1 MASLEGERE
10 IMSETINE
18 YTSLLSNNETS
29 NSPILKEPWYKTPSP
44 YWAVFFSS
52 INALSFGLI
61 MTTKVEFY
69 VQSVCKQYYNSKE
82 TPSIIFNDKCN
93 IPEIQAITSQ
103 LMMVLSL
110 CLAVPGIFLLV
121 PLGALSDRRGR
132 RIILL
137 MSCAGK
143 ILDVLCIILVG
154 NYMESL
160 GIGFLIIGTL
170 VDGFMGSFPSMLAA
184 THAYATDCTPP
195 ERRRVTFGLMHA
207 GLLLS
212 VGIGPVLGG
221 MLTEYTNDLLS
232 TFYVSITTSIILFF
246 LILFIIPESLSK
258 KRQLDN
264 HKRQLENDQHIF
276 KKILNIFT
284 PLSIFL
290 SDDLH
295 NNERVQT
302 TEDNDK
308 IPAINA
314 RKYSLLSTAGIS
326 LMFSIAIFSVSSIL
340 LLYVRYKFEW
350 SLVEQGYLYTVICI
364 TRVFILMFLFPLV
377 VKMFKERQ
385 RRKDDRIVQTQRED
399 DNNVEDDILVQDE
412 KQMNKE
418 LTFDLWVIRIGIFL
432 EIVAF
437 VLFGM
442 ATDGATF
449 FTGIYTGAA
458 GIIATPTLKSLQTN
472 LVPPSQTGQLLGALS
487 VLESISNTIGP
498 LIVNTLYSILVI
510 EKIPYLIWYGVSI
523 TYAIAFLF
531 SFGIRAAKNKNK
543 NVEMG
548 DVVS

>member
-10 IMSETINE
+10 IMAETVNE

-29 NSPILKEPWYKTPSP
+29 NSPILKKPWYKTPSP
-44 YWAVFFSS
+44 YWAIFFSS
-52 INALSFGLI
+52 VNALSFGLI

-82 TPSIIFNDKCN
+82 NPSINYVNNTDKCN
-93 IPEIQAITSQ
+93 IPEIQAFTSQ

-110 CLAVPGIFLLV
+110 CLAMPGIFLLV

-137 MSCAGK
+137 MSCVGR

-170 VDGFMGSFPSMLAA
+170 LDGFTGSFPSVLAA

-195 ERRRVTFGLMHA
+195 ERRRIIFGLMHG

-212 VGIGPVLGG
+212 IGIGPVLGG
-221 MLTEYTNDLLS
+221 MLTEFTNDILS

-246 LILFIIPESLSK
+246 LILFIVPESLSK

-264 HKRQLENDQHIF
+264 RKRQLENDQHIF

-284 PLSIFL
+284 PLSIFFE
-290 SDDLH
+290 S
-295 NNERVQT
+295 VQT
-302 TEDNDK
+302 TEDSDK
-308 IPAINA
+308 VPAINA

-326 LMFSIAIFSVSSIL
+326 FMFSIAIFSVSSVL

-364 TRVFILMFLFPLV
+364 TRVFILLLVFPIV
-377 VKMFKERQ
+377 VKLFKERQ
-385 RRKDDRIVQTQRED
+385 RKKENQIVQTRRED

-418 LTFDLWVIRIGIFL
+418 LTFDLWVIRFGIIL

-437 VLFGM
+437 LVFGM

-472 LVPPSQTGQLLGALS
+472 LVSPSQTGQLLGALS

-498 LIVNTLYSILVI
+498 LIINTLYSILVI
-510 EKIPYLIWYGVSI
+510 EKIPHLIWYGVSM
-523 TYAIAFLF
+523 TYVIAFLF
-531 SFGIRAAKNKNK
+531 SFGIRAAKNKNR